1 MALLLVLGG
10 HLPVCPESSLGPG
23 SGQTRPQPWV
33 GSQAVG
39 IGVKTTPVAHLL
51 RTLGTT
57 RGPVLCAA
65 PPLQVQKIQAE
76 FLQLSSS
83 LGALTDS
90 DAYGVWG

>member
-1 MALLLVLGG
+1 M
-10 HLPVCPESSLGPG
+10 
-23 SGQTRPQPWV
+23 
-33 GSQAVG
+33 G

-57 RGPVLCAA
+57 RVPVLRAA
-65 PPLQVQKIQAE
+65 PPWQVQKIQAE

-90 DAYGVWG
+90 DADGVWG